1 MAPAVAGETVVI
13 GSCSGT
19 VYGLDAAEGQL
30 RWSYDTSADGPAAQ
44 FHGEALVR
52 KGNVIIGADG
62 PAKAHL
68 YAFDASTG
76 ELRWKR
82 PFGHGVPTRILAFD
96 ASIAFVTGDGI
107 LTSVDPSDGRV
118 RWTFEPEGR
127 IEGRQRVSAVSN
139 GDAVLFH
146 APDGELHLFDAASG
160 KKRMQVAIGSPPA
173 ADPAFIGRDFV
184 AATESGV
191 ITRIDGR
198 SGRIVAQ
205 RKLSGRMYGSLQ
217 SDGNRVFA
225 LVLRARE
232 AAVVALDSR
241 LQIEWE
247 QTASGEWSFRP
258 LVRDGKLFIGRNDG
272 LCSLDTADGAVECVP
287 VSGAVRGI
295 ALDGGRSY
303 VGTTGGVVYAVPVA
317 RRGEMTDKDSCRE

>member
-19 VYGLDAAEGQL
+19 IYGLDAAEGEL

-44 FHGEALVR
+44 FHGEALLR
-52 KGNVIIGADG
+52 KGSVIIGADG

-82 PFGHGVPTRILAFD
+82 PFGHGVPTRILSFD

-107 LTSVDPSDGRV
+107 LTSVDPSDGTV

-127 IEGRQRVSAVSN
+127 IEGRQRISAVSN
-139 GDAVLFH
+139 GNAVLFH
-146 APDGELHLFDAASG
+146 APDGDLHLFDAASG
-160 KKRMQVAIGSPPA
+160 KKRMQVPIGSPPA

-184 AATESGV
+184 VASESGA
-191 ITRIDGR
+191 ITLIDGR
-198 SGRIVAQ
+198 TGRIVAQ
-205 RKLSGRMYGSLQ
+205 TKLSGRIYGSLQ

-225 LVLRARE
+225 LVLRGRE
-232 AAVVALDSR
+232 AAVVALDPR

-247 QTASGEWSFRP
+247 QTTSGEWSFRP
-258 LVRDGKLFIGRNDG
+258 LVRDGKLVIGRSNG
-272 LCSLDTADGAVECVP
+272 LCSLDTSDGAVECVP
-287 VSGAVRGI
+287 VRGPVRGI
-295 ALDGGRSY
+295 ALDGTRSY
-303 VGTTGGVVYAVPVA
+303 VGTTGGVVYAIPVA
-317 RRGEMTDKDSCRE
+317 PRRKISK